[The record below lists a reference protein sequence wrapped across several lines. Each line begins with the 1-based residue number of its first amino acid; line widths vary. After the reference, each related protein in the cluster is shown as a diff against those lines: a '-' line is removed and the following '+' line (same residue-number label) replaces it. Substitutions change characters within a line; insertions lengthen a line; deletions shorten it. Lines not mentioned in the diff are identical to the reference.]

1 MTRDELDEMTRGYI
15 ECLLWSTNDESDP
28 ETYETLGG
36 TPLDESFDY
45 FDIMSHGPAETAE
58 RCWNDCAAF
67 YDANAADLA
76 DIDASQAGHDF
87 WLTRV
92 GHGTGFWDRGNGALG
107 DRLTD
112 AARIVGECWPYIGDD
127 GLLYIN

>member
-28 ETYETLGG
+28 ETGG
-36 TPLDESFDY
+36 NPLDESFEY
-45 FDIMSHGPAETAE
+45 YDIMRYGPVETFY
-58 RCWNDCAAF
+58 RCVADCGAF

-92 GHGTGFWDRGNGALG
+92 GHGTGFWDRGNGELG
-107 DRLTD
+107 ERLAD
-112 AARIVGECWPYIGDD
+112 AARAVGECWPYLGDD
-127 GLLYIN
+127 GLLYIS